1 MLIILLWSLVFS
13 DVGCFLDKWI
23 RAVPTLEGNHPLL
36 MDSDYKSR
44 SDPLQKCA
52 EAALDKG
59 FQVFGL
65 QNGGQC
71 FAGVNGETTFDMYG
85 PSNQC
90 QGNKIKKTTNI
101 LEIEIWLDTE
111 HI

>member
-1 MLIILLWSLVFS
+1 MVEKRVSLTLFIIIYVVFS

-23 RAVPTLEGNHPLL
+23 RSIPTLEGNHGLL

-52 EAALDKG
+52 EAALDKNLK
-59 FQVFGL
+59 VFGL

-71 FAGVNGETTFDMYG
+71 FAGVNGENRYNIYG
-85 PSNQC
+85 PSDLC
-90 QGNKIKKTTNI
+90 RGK
-101 LEIEIWLDTE
+101 
-111 HI
+111 